1 MLQRRPR
8 RMMNQMNVVPYI
20 DVMLVLLVIFMVTA
34 PMFTPGVIDVPSV
47 SRAAQVEIT
56 PLEISIEASGAYFVG
71 EGGKRDP
78 AANLDE
84 LIAMVQARLKDG
96 RPVVVTAH
104 QDLKYSE
111 VVKVADKLHAA
122 GIQRVALTVRQQGS

>member
-47 SRAAQVEIT
+47 TRAAQVDST
-56 PLEISIEASGAYFVG
+56 PLEISIEADGHYFVG
-71 EGGKRDP
+71 EGGKRQPVAD
-78 AANLDE
+78 LDA
-84 LIAMVQARLKDG
+84 LIAEVRARVQDN

-104 QDLKYSE
+104 RDLKYSA
-111 VVKVADKLHAA
+111 VVAVADRLHEA

>member
-34 PMFTPGVIDVPSV
+34 PMFTPGVIEVPSV
-47 SRAAQVEIT
+47 TRAAQVDST
-56 PLEISIEASGAYFVG
+56 PLEISIEADGRYLLG
-71 EGGKRDP
+71 EGGKREP
-78 AANLDE
+78 AANLDA
-84 LIAMVQARLKDG
+84 LVAAVKARLHDN

-104 QDLKYSE
+104 RDLKYSE
-111 VVKVADKLHAA
+111 GVKVADRLHQA
-122 GIQRVALTVRQQGS
+122 GITRVALTVRQGN

>member
-1 MLQRRPR
+1 M
-8 RMMNQMNVVPYI
+8 
-20 DVMLVLLVIFMVTA
+20 D
-34 PMFTPGVIDVPSV
+34 S
-47 SRAAQVEIT
+47 T
-56 PLEISIEASGAYFVG
+56 PLEISIEANGDYFVG
-71 EGGKRDP
+71 EGGKREP
-78 AANLDE
+78 AANLDA
-84 LIAMVQARLKDG
+84 LIGMVQAKLKDG